1 MNNAIEQEILDKGL
15 TAPRITPQD
24 IDNTIARAA
33 RVAHEANR
41 AYCQAIGDD
50 SQLPWD
56 DAPQWQRDSAINGVR
71 FHRANPGATPE
82 NSHESWLAEKVANGW
97 EYGPVKD
104 AEAKKHPCCVPF
116 DDLPVAQKAK
126 DFIFR
131 AIAHATA

>member
-15 TAPRITPQD
+15 T
-24 IDNTIARAA
+24 IAEETENVTVAA

-56 DAPQWQRDSAINGVR
+56 DAPQWQRYSAINGVR

-116 DDLPVAQKAK
+116 DDLPVAQKAN

-131 AIAHATA
+131 AIAHATE